1 MAGLSS
7 LERSRWEAGLRDGRR
22 RLWRIV
28 VEKIEDLAVSGCYE
42 KVNNIMSFGMVG
54 RLRKKAVEL
63 LGRPKTVVDA
73 GCGPGSSSIVIA
85 ENNPDAT
92 IILLDPSYRML
103 TIARN
108 RVKRVAPG
116 RVNAVT
122 GIFESIPI
130 ADNSVDGLVAM
141 FSFRDAADFR
151 EAVREM
157 ARILKPGGRLVLLD
171 IYRPW
176 GPGLLLV
183 KAYFRIVVPVA
194 VFIARCPR
202 KLVDYKS
209 FLETIEN
216 MLTADE
222 IVGLL
227 KDYFEDLTVK
237 KYAPGLA
244 IFYARKSA

>member
-1 MAGLSS
+1 MQD
-7 LERSRWEAGLRDGRR
+7 SRKH
-22 RLWRIV
+22 LWRIV

-63 LGRPKTVVDA
+63 LGKPKIVVDA
-73 GCGPGSSSIVIA
+73 GCGPGSSSIIIA
-85 ENNPDAT
+85 ESNPTST
-92 IILLDPSYRML
+92 IILLDPSHRML
-103 TIARN
+103 RIAKDKVERI
-108 RVKRVAPG
+108 APG
-116 RVNAVT
+116 RINAVT
-122 GIFESIPI
+122 GIFESIPV

-151 EAVREM
+151 EAAREM
-157 ARILKPGGRLVLLD
+157 ARIIRPGGRLVILD

-183 KAYFRIVVPVA
+183 KAYFRIVVPIA
-194 VFIARCPR
+194 VSIARCPR

-209 FLETIEN
+209 FLKTIEN
-216 MLTADE
+216 MLTADD
-222 IVGLL
+222 IVNLL
-227 KDYFEDLTVK
+227 KEHFENVAVK

-244 IFYARKSA
+244 IFYAEKPA